1 MKRVIKILLVILLC
15 FTSIFAVSF
24 YVQQS
29 NRDCLNIPE
38 SEAVDMISRVFIAK
52 QHQASSDGFM
62 FEHKLVNLRY
72 SHELSREI
80 DSDSS
85 LGFIELQ
92 YNNEANKKALVA
104 VIYSNC
110 ELQWI
115 NGT

>member
-38 SEAVDMISRVFIAK
+38 SEAVDMINRVFMAK

-110 ELQWI
+110 ELQLI